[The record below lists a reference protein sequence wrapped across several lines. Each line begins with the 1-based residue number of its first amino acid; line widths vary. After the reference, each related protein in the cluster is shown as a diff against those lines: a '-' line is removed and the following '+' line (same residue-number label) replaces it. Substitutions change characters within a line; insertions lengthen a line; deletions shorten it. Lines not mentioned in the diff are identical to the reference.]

1 MKALK
6 TIAIVIMFT
15 LTAIVI
21 ALVIGKRFNGFKSG
35 RFDFMAMNN
44 EFEEVEGKLESF
56 KDIEVNSDVVSLRIE
71 EGNDF
76 GYMYKFPEN
85 VNVDFNVEDEKLKVT
100 VKFPVNFVGTAGIRF
115 PKDGY
120 QMVIYVP
127 EGTKLGDLETNFDA
141 GDMRVSG
148 FTFEKINIDGDAGNV
163 IFNDI
168 KSEKLSIKTDAGNIE
183 IADSKVGDTNISSDA
198 GNIELTNVTAKDINA
213 DTDMGNI
220 ELKNT
225 DFEDGEF
232 TSELGNIEVFGNF
245 EKITAKCSLGNVEID
260 SDTIESAK
268 ISAKVSMGALKI
280 GGKHIK
286 GTEYN
291 Q

>member
-6 TIAIVIMFT
+6 TTVIVIMFT
-15 LTAIVI
+15 VTAIVI
-21 ALVIGKRFNGFKSG
+21 ALVIGRRFNGFKSG
-35 RFDFMAMNN
+35 WFDLMGLNN
-44 EFEEVEGKLESF
+44 EFDVVEGNLESF
-56 KDIEVNSDVVSLRIE
+56 KDIEVNSDVVSFKIE
-71 EGNDF
+71 QGNDF

-85 VNVDFNVEDEKLKVT
+85 TKVDFEIDDEKLKVT
-100 VKFPVNFVGTAGIRF
+100 VKSPVNILGDAGIGF

-120 QMVIYVP
+120 RMVIYVP

-168 KSEKLSIKTDAGNIE
+168 ISEKLSIKTDACNVE

-260 SDTIESAK
+260 SDNLENAK
-268 ISAKVSMGALKI
+268 INAKVSMGALRI
-280 GGKHIK
+280 GGKNIK